1 VKGDP
6 AANSEGVER
15 NKTARRIRVGPP
27 KLTRFEKAR
36 VVGARALQIAMG
48 APILISPTSGVGN
61 PIDLAL
67 AELDAS
73 VLPITVRRMLP
84 NGDYQDIPIL
94 WLSQKED

>member
-6 AANSEGVER
+6 AANSEGVEG
-15 NKTARRIRVGPP
+15 NKTARRISIGPP

-67 AELDAS
+67 AELDAN

-84 NGDYQDIPIL
+84 NGDYQDVPIL
-94 WLSQKED
+94 WLSQKEG

>member
-1 VKGDP
+1 MKEDL
-6 AANSEGVER
+6 ANTKGVEGS
-15 NKTARRIRVGPP
+15 KTARRILIGPP

-48 APILISPTSGVGN
+48 APILISPSSGIGN

-67 AELDAS
+67 AELDAGA
-73 VLPITVRRMLP
+73 LPITVRRMLP

-94 WLSQKED
+94 WLCQKEE

>member
-1 VKGDP
+1 MKEDP
-6 AANSEGVER
+6 AANSEGVEG
-15 NKTARRIRVGPP
+15 NKTARRILIGPP

-48 APILISPTSGVGN
+48 APILISPSSGVGN

-67 AELDAS
+67 AELDAG

-84 NGDYQDIPIL
+84 NGDFQDIPIL